1 MPEPEQG
8 SLTPFRRVRK
18 TRRSVV
24 VIDRTVGVVIRA
36 GGIGVILAV
45 LGICVFLAVVVVPL
59 FGGAQLGESRG
70 FTLGAPPE
78 GARWIHA
85 ELNEYGV
92 AAFALASDG
101 TIAIYDVAGGVEVE
115 RRRLL
120 PEGAG
125 GITAFA
131 RDPLTG
137 ALALGLPGGGL
148 VTGSAAFTVEF
159 FGEEMIPAEAA
170 SLAVGAGR
178 AYRGGVIER
187 VAPELA
193 RWSGLALAMR
203 EAVPTGSSAP
213 IVRMDYVVAGN
224 DERLAYLK
232 DDGALAFS
240 RVATTENMMTGEI
253 TAELAENAI
262 PYAAGA
268 RGRPSHLLLNERGD
282 QLVLAW
288 RDGEAE
294 RYNLLDPE
302 HPHLAESE
310 RLLPAGAE
318 LTALEYLIGD
328 QTLLAG
334 GSDGSL
340 HAWFRVPALP
350 DAARPGD
357 DGLDLIE
364 AHRFAPQPGAVT
376 AIASSPRNK
385 TFAAASAKGG
395 VGVFHLT
402 SRRELARFEVAP
414 ALANG
419 FLQIAPKGDAV
430 AVFAAGAASRIVEL
444 RNPHPEITAATIL
457 GAVWYED
464 YPEPAHTWQS
474 SAGTDDA
481 EPKLGLLP
489 LVFGTLKATLYAM
502 LFSVPIALLAAI
514 YTSEF
519 MSRRLRAIVKPKIEM
534 MASLPSVVLG
544 FLAALVLAP
553 WVENWVLAVL
563 TAMFFIPLLVV
574 GCAYGWLF
582 LPTRLAARWGGLPK
596 LLAIAAA
603 VLLAG
608 WLAFPAAAAL
618 ERVFFAGDFRAWLAD
633 PAVGSGTPVWTMML
647 FPLALIGVVLLNRHF
662 VSPYRKPGG
671 ASTRAQEAVREL
683 GKGAAYVGI
692 AFALALIAGWTMT
705 AAGLDPRELLLGTYV
720 QRNSLVVGFVMGF
733 AVIPIIYTVTEDA
746 LSAVPDHLRG
756 AALGCGATPWQTA
769 SRVVVPVAA
778 SGIFSA
784 IMIGLGRAVGETM
797 IVVMAAGNTAIMD
810 LNPFNGLR
818 SLSAN
823 IAVEIPEAA
832 KDGTLYR
839 MLFLSALTLFA
850 ITFVINTLAEVVRQR
865 FRKRAF
871 EL

>member
-1 MPEPEQG
+1 M
-8 SLTPFRRVRK
+8 
-18 TRRSVV
+18 
-24 VIDRTVGVVIRA
+24 IDRIVGAVIRA
-36 GGIGVILAV
+36 GGMSVILAV
-45 LGICVFLAVVVVPL
+45 LGICVFLVVVAIPL
-59 FGGAQLGESRG
+59 FGGAELGEERS

-101 TIAIYDVAGGVEVE
+101 TLAVYDVHAGVEVE
-115 RRRLL
+115 RRALL
-120 PEGAG
+120 PEDSGQ
-125 GITAFA
+125 ITAHA

-137 ALALGLPGGGL
+137 ALALGLPNGSL
-148 VTGSAAFTVEF
+148 VSGALGFEVEF
-159 FGEEMIPAEAA
+159 FGTERMPGVAA
-170 SLAVGAGR
+170 ALAIGTGT

-187 VAPELA
+187 VGVDLA
-193 RWSGLALAMR
+193 RWSVVKAAMR
-203 EAVPTGSSAP
+203 APVPTGSDAP
-213 IVRMDYVVAGN
+213 IVRVDYVVAGS

-232 DDGALAFS
+232 SDGELAFS

-253 TAELAENAI
+253 EAELSENEI
-262 PYAAGA
+262 PYEAGA
-268 RGRPSHLLLNERGD
+268 RGAPQFLLLNERGD

-288 RDGEAE
+288 RDGAAV
-294 RYNLLDPE
+294 RYNLADSDR
-302 HPHLAESE
+302 PHLAESE
-310 RLLPAGAE
+310 QLTPAGIE

-328 QTLLAG
+328 QTLIAG
-334 GSDGSL
+334 GADGSL
-340 HAWFRVPALP
+340 RAWFRVPISA
-350 DAARPGD
+350 DAVNPGD
-357 DGLDLIE
+357 DGLDLVE
-364 AHRFAPQPGAVT
+364 AHQFASQSGAIT

-385 TFAAASAKGG
+385 TFATASAGG
-395 VGVFHLT
+395 DLWVRHLT
-402 SRRELARFEVAP
+402 SRRVLARMEVEP
-414 ALANG
+414 AQADG
-419 FLQIAPKGDAV
+419 FVQIAPKGDAV
-430 AVFAAGAASRIVEL
+430 AVFAAEALSRVVAL
-444 RNPHPEITAATIL
+444 DNAHPETTLATIL
-457 GAVWYED
+457 GPVWYED
-464 YPEPAHTWQS
+464 YPKAEHTWQS

-489 LVFGTLKATLYAM
+489 LIFGTLKATLYAM

-519 MSRRLRAIVKPKIEM
+519 MSRRMRSIIKPKIEM

-563 TAMFFIPLLVV
+563 TVVFVMPLVV
-574 GCAYGWLF
+574 VACAYGWLF
-582 LPTRLAARWGGLPK
+582 LPTRLSARWGGLPK
-596 LLAIAAA
+596 LLTI
-603 VLLAG
+603 
-608 WLAFPAAAAL
+608 AAAAL
-618 ERVFFAGDFRAWLAD
+618 FAAWISFPIAGAFEARFFVGDFRAWLAD
-633 PAVGSGTPVWTMML
+633 PSIGSGTPVWTMML
-647 FPLALIGVVLLNRHF
+647 FPLVLLAVILLNRRF
-662 VSPYRKPGG
+662 LSPYVKPSG
-671 ASTRAQEAVREL
+671 AHTRAQEALREL
-683 GKGAAYVGI
+683 GKGAAYVAI
-692 AFALALIAGWTMT
+692 AFTLSLILGWTLT

-756 AALGCGATPWQTA
+756 AALGCGATQWQTA
-769 SRVVVPVAA
+769 SRVVVPVAM

-784 IMIGLGRAVGETM
+784 VMIGLGRAVGETM

-810 LNPFNGLR
+810 MNPFNGLR
-818 SLSAN
+818 SLSAT

-839 MLFLSALTLFA
+839 MLFLAALTLFS